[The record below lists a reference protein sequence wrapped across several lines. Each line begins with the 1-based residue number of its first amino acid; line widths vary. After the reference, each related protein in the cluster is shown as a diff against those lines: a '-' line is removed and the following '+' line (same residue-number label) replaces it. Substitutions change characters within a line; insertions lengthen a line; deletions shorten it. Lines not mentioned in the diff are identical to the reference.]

1 MEFEELQ
8 KIWLASNQEAVYVI
22 NEEALHHR
30 ITARKHKA
38 LHIANVS
45 ELLIVVVNIAA
56 GIFVAT
62 MTYRSGRNNIFMYLM
77 AGWLLLTAGYALV
90 HRLRRLRTQ
99 PVYDRSMQQ
108 ELQHALSAATYQVR
122 LSQLMRLNIIPIGA
136 LTVLGIWQGD
146 KPVWLAAVMLLFFCG
161 VYYFS
166 GWEHGYYERQKR
178 ELEGL
183 VEKLSSESG
192 VGSRE

>member
-1 MEFEELQ
+1 MEFEDLQ
-8 KIWLASNQEAVYVI
+8 KIWLAGNQEAVYVI
-22 NEEALHHR
+22 NEKALHHR
-30 ITARKHKA
+30 ITAKKHKA

-45 ELLIVVVNIAA
+45 ELLTVVVNIAA

-62 MTYRSGRNNIFMYLM
+62 VSYWSGRNNIFLYLM
-77 AGWLLLTAGYALV
+77 AGWMILTAGYALI
-90 HRLRRLRTQ
+90 HRLRRLRAQ
-99 PVYDRSMQQ
+99 PVYDRSLQQ
-108 ELQHALSAATYQVR
+108 DLQHALATATYQVQ

-146 KPVWLAAVMLLFFCG
+146 KPVWLPVVVLLFFCG

-166 GWEHGYYERQKR
+166 GWEHGYYKRQQL

-183 VEKLSSESG
+183 VRKLSAESG
-192 VGSRE
+192 VERRE